1 MNLNILKKM
10 KETDGKV
17 KVKPISVRL
26 LNWTKRYDE
35 KPVELFTYTDSDF
48 HYLHFI
54 FDQKTEELVTI
65 QQM

>member
-1 MNLNILKKM
+1 MEKF
-10 KETDGKV
+10 

-26 LNWTKRYDE
+26 LNWAKRYDE